1 MTNTQGST
9 PNLPKVLLV
18 DDDAA
23 LTQGL
28 ARAIASQGY
37 EVRVVND
44 ASRALGAA
52 IEFAP
57 DLVVL
62 DVMMPAVDGWQVL
75 GGLRSEPKTAGVSVI
90 MLTAADSDASKGRG
104 FSLGADDYLTKP
116 FSVAELRWRIAAVLR
131 RSRNGSPEDAVASI
145 PVVGSGLKLELV
157 RAGDVCYVEGIRNYT
172 YVHTADSRY
181 LSRLTLGALEDREI
195 DAFRRVHRS
204 FIVNLDHVK
213 ACGWVSKSAYR
224 LKLDN
229 EAETEIPVSRSLVAE
244 VQRDL
249 GLRG

>member
-1 MTNTQGST
+1 MTETQTGSQRA
-9 PNLPKVLLV
+9 PRVMFV

-23 LTQGL
+23 LAQGL
-28 ARAIASQGY
+28 ARAISSQGY

-44 ASRALGAA
+44 STKALDAA
-52 IEFAP
+52 KEFEP
-57 DLVVL
+57 DLIVL
-62 DVMMPAVDGWQVL
+62 DVMMPVHDGWQVL
-75 GGLRSEPKTAGVSVI
+75 AGLRSEPRTAGVFVI

-116 FSVAELRWRIAAVLR
+116 FSVSELRWRIAAVLR
-131 RSRNGSPEDAVASI
+131 RVRAGAVEETQPSI

-157 RAGDVCYVEGIRNYT
+157 RTSDVCYVEGIRNYT
-172 YVHTADSRY
+172 YVHTADNRY
-181 LSRLTLGALEDREI
+181 LSRLTLGALEERSIEG
-195 DAFRRVHRS
+195 FRRVHRS

-224 LKLDN
+224 LRLDDT
-229 EAETEIPVSRSLVAE
+229 AESEVPVSRSLVAE